1 MYGDRPKKNVNKLIC
16 LLDAHIPAAPRACVL
31 RARVFLRRALA
42 TAAAYIIARKNN
54 LTEKLKRANF
64 KKKYTKRLCS
74 VYIYIYYY
82 YYYIPWL
89 FLKKKD
95 TFLEGFLDLE
105 IPFLA
110 FLWGE
115 NPHFL
120 DQKSPQEI
128 FFKFFCLSMETV
140 F

>member
-1 MYGDRPKKNVNKLIC
+1 MYGDRPKKKCKQTYLFT
-16 LLDAHIPAAPRACVL
+16 DAHIPAAPRACVL

-82 YYYIPWL
+82 Y
-89 FLKKKD
+89 
-95 TFLEGFLDLE
+95 
-105 IPFLA
+105 
-110 FLWGE
+110 
-115 NPHFL
+115 
-120 DQKSPQEI
+120 
-128 FFKFFCLSMETV
+128 
-140 F
+140 